1 MTTATAQTTPA
12 TTTTAARAGQV
23 VSGLVT
29 AFLLFDAVI
38 HILNIAP
45 VIDGARALGFDPDVM
60 PVIGVLE
67 LVLVVLYAV
76 PRTSVLGAVL
86 ITGYLGGAV
95 CAQLR
100 IDAPLLS
107 TTMFPVYVG
116 VAVWAGLWLRDA
128 RVRGLLASR

>member
-12 TTTTAARAGQV
+12 TTTTARAGQV

>member
-12 TTTTAARAGQV
+12 TTTTARAGQV

-29 AFLLFDAVI
+29 AFLLFDVVI